1 MKFLLLIS
9 LFFVACQKSED
20 IRPVSDETIE
30 RQEEY
35 EGSDLREDEQIPV
48 DSTDEMEYYRDVIN
62 EGELDN

>member
-1 MKFLLLIS
+1 MKLLLLLS
-9 LFFVACQKSED
+9 LFAVACQKSEE
-20 IRPVSDETIE
+20 IRPDSDETIQ

-35 EGSDLREDEQIPV
+35 EGNDLREEEQIPV

>member
-1 MKFLLLIS
+1 MKLLLLVS
-9 LFFVACQKSED
+9 FFFVACQKSEN
-20 IRPVSDETIE
+20 IRPTSDETIQ

-35 EGSDLREDEQIPV
+35 EGSDLREEEQIPV